1 MTTDQSIFKDQ
12 NQPSGDLTQNPPGNQ
27 APGNVQPDQA
37 LLTLLSEIKNER
49 GEPKYKS
56 LPDALN
62 ALKHSQEFI
71 PQLNQQ
77 IEALKGEL
85 DTAKASSSKIAE
97 LESAVA
103 ALTRQPN
110 NEGTPPALSE
120 EQIAEIVRSQMSA
133 AQKRELDAKNQQ
145 SVAGELVKLVSGDVV
160 KAKEQYASK
169 AAELGMTEA
178 ELNSLAARSPK
189 AVLLMFG
196 IKESVI
202 TPPPNNPSHT
212 GVNTTGLQPHQDTF
226 IKRNDRSIMLGATGH
241 EVVEEARKSGKLIEE
256 LESKGMSLD
265 DLTNPKNFFKHF
277 GHI

>member
-1 MTTDQSIFKDQ
+1 MSTDLSIFDNQ
-12 NQPSGDLTQNPPGNQ
+12 NPPGGNPAPTPPGNQ
-27 APGNVQPDQA
+27 APGNVPQDQA

-49 GEPKYKS
+49 GEPKYRS

-85 DTAKASSSKIAE
+85 ETAKASSSKIGE
-97 LESAVA
+97 LERAIE
-103 ALTRQPN
+103 ALTRQPS
-110 NEGTPPALSE
+110 NEAPPQMPTE

-145 SVAGELVKLVSGDVV
+145 AVAGELVKLVAGDVV

-178 ELNSLAARSPK
+178 ELNAFAARSPK
-189 AVLLMFG
+189 AVLALFG
-196 IKESVI
+196 VKESAN
-202 TPPPNNPSHT
+202 TPPPSGVPNT
-212 GVNTTGLQPHQDTF
+212 AVNTTGLQPHQDTF
-226 IKRNDRSIMLGATGH
+226 IKRNEKSIMLGATGH
-241 EVVEEARKSGKLIEE
+241 EVIEEARKSGKLIEE
-256 LESKGMSLD
+256 LESKGMTLD